1 MFAYEVNF
9 WDDMDNTEA
18 IDYGFVCGENYK
30 EASENLADY
39 YGDDSIIELKLF
51 ALTEKGQ
58 NVYSMKDLIRR
69 YEKWRVS
76 AARSFSFLFV

>member
-9 WDDMDNTEA
+9 WDDMDNVEV

-39 YGDDSIIELKLF
+39 YGDDAIMELKLF

-58 NVYSMKDLIRR
+58 NVYSVKEHKLPISYRDMKNGG
-69 YEKWRVS
+69 
-76 AARSFSFLFV
+76 

>member
-9 WDDMDNTEA
+9 WDDINNVETF
-18 IDYGFVCGENYK
+18 DYGFVCGESYR
-30 EASENLADY
+30 EASKNLADY

-58 NVYSMKDLIRR
+58 SVYSAKEHKLPISYGDMKNR
-69 YEKWRVS
+69 E
-76 AARSFSFLFV
+76 

>member
-9 WDDMDNTEA
+9 WDDIHNVEA

-30 EASENLADY
+30 EASKNLADY
-39 YGDDSIIELKLF
+39 YGDDAIMELKLF

-58 NVYSMKDLIRR
+58 SVYSVKEHKLPISYGDMKNGG
-69 YEKWRVS
+69 
-76 AARSFSFLFV
+76 